1 VRCVLLSETENID
14 REKGGVE
21 ETAGEEEKQEESVA
35 AEEEKGAGSEQRE
48 QAAAEAGS
56 GEKAEAEAEKGGEG
70 EGKKEEGAAAE
81 EEKKEEEKPK
91 FKLERD
97 YVVPLQRVY
106 WLGRNKRAKRAVRVL
121 REFVLKHTKAER
133 VVLDNE
139 VNEAIWARS
148 IKRPPR
154 RLAVHVGVTEDKK
167 AYVYLKK
174 SSSA

>member
-1 VRCVLLSETENID
+1 MSETENID

-48 QAAAEAGS
+48 QPVEAGS
-56 GEKAEAEAEKGGEG
+56 GEEAEPEAEKGGEGEG
-70 EGKKEEGAAAE
+70 EGKKEEGAAVE

-121 REFVLKHTKAER
+121 REFVLKHTKVER

>member
-1 VRCVLLSETENID
+1 MFGFCVTRCILLSETENINKK
-14 REKGGVE
+14 EGGVE
-21 ETAGEEEKQEESVA
+21 MAEEEEKQAESVA
-35 AEEEKGAGSEQRE
+35 TEEKGAGAEEKE
-48 QAAAEAGS
+48 QAEEA
-56 GEKAEAEAEKGGEG
+56 KVEAEKGGEG
-70 EGKKEEGAAAE
+70 EAKKEGAGE
-81 EEKKEEEKPK
+81 EEKGKEEAEKPK

-121 REFVLKHTKAER
+121 REFVLKHTKVER

>member
-1 VRCVLLSETENID
+1 MSETENID

-21 ETAGEEEKQEESVA
+21 ETAGGEEKQEESVA
-35 AEEEKGAGSEQRE
+35 AEKKEGAGSEQRE
-48 QAAAEAGS
+48 QPVEAGS
-56 GEKAEAEAEKGGEG
+56 EEKTEAEAEKGGEG
-70 EGKKEEGAAAE
+70 EGEAKKEEGGAAE
-81 EEKKEEEKPK
+81 EERKEEEKPK

-121 REFVLKHTKAER
+121 REFVLKHTKVER